1 MLLLHVMMMNELKL
15 TNDACYS
22 LIFEK
27 LQTADITLACD
38 DDERIKAHKCIQF
51 TKNIAKLGDGQA

>member
-1 MLLLHVMMMNELKL
+1 MLLFYVMMMNELKL

-27 LQTADITLACD
+27 IQTADITLACD
-38 DDERIKAHKCIQF
+38 DNEWIKAHKCIQF
-51 TKNIAKLGDGQA
+51 TTNLAKLGDGRA